1 MMKKIG
7 KKGRVGE
14 LSMENPFVSVIV
26 QPGDRGV
33 MLGIKVGDLTNWVH
47 LDEEAATET
56 VSMLLD
62 GLNELRK
69 KQVEARN
76 RGE

>member
-1 MMKKIG
+1 
-7 KKGRVGE
+7 
-14 LSMENPFVSVIV
+14 
-26 QPGDRGV
+26 

-69 KQVEARN
+69 KQVESRN